1 MTQVDNQIWYTNG
14 YKYQL
19 SRDYTTYTA
28 IRPEKRIETDYII
41 LTTDGYLTIKKGYAW
56 DGPSGPTVDD
66 DTNMRGSLAHDAKYQ
81 LIRLQ
86 LIPRS
91 YRKLSDQELKD
102 DLEEDGMK
110 WLRRE
115 GWYWNLR
122 IGGSSSASPKSI
134 RIVRVSPERK

>member
-1 MTQVDNQIWYTNG
+1 MTYIDNQIWYTSG

-19 SRDYTTYTA
+19 SRDYTTYTN
-28 IRPEKRIETDYII
+28 IHPKKKIETDFIS
-41 LTTDGYLTIKKGYAW
+41 LTTDGCLTIKKGYAW

-66 DTNMRGSLAHDAKYQ
+66 DTNIRGSVAHDAKYQ
-81 LIRLQ
+81 LMRLQ
-86 LIPRS
+86 LIPQS
-91 YRKLSDQELKD
+91 YRKLSDQEMKN

-115 GWYWNLR
+115 LWYWGLR

-134 RIVRVSPERK
+134 RIVRVSPERE